1 MADADEF
8 NKKVKVLWLGIGTTE
23 PQRMYESVKNY
34 HEALEKAGI
43 KHIYYESP
51 GTSHEW
57 LTWRRCLNEFAPLL
71 FAQQAPSVGRRP
83 GPGQRQPIVLNADD
97 VPAFPDP
104 PSDIAA
110 EKDVPHGKLEMV
122 SYDSKS
128 VGATRK
134 MQVYTPPGYSAE
146 KKYPVLYL
154 LHGIG
159 GDETE
164 WQRFAH
170 PNLLLDNLIAEGKAA
185 PMIVVMPNGRA
196 QKNDR
201 PEGNIYAA
209 APAFAAFEQ
218 DLLEGRDPRDRV
230 AATPSRPIASTGPW
244 PACRWAAARRSTSGW
259 PTSTPSP
266 GSAASPR
273 PRTRSPRRN

>member
-1 MADADEF
+1 
-8 NKKVKVLWLGIGTTE
+8 
-23 PQRMYESVKNY
+23 MYEGVKNY

-43 KHIYYESP
+43 KHTYYESP

-97 VPAFPDP
+97 VPAFPEP

-134 MQVYTPPGYSAE
+134 MQVYTPPGYSAD

-170 PNLLLDNLIAEGKAA
+170 PNLLLDNLIAEGKADA
-185 PMIVVMPNGRA
+185 DDRGHAQRPRA
-196 QKNDR
+196 EER
-201 PEGNIYAA
+201 PARGEHLRRRAGLRGVREG
-209 APAFAAFEQ
+209 P
-218 DLLEGRDPRDRV
+218 
-230 AATPSRPIASTGPW
+230 
-244 PACRWAAARRSTSGW
+244 ARRT
-259 PTSTPSP
+259 
-266 GSAASPR
+266 
-273 PRTRSPRRN
+273 